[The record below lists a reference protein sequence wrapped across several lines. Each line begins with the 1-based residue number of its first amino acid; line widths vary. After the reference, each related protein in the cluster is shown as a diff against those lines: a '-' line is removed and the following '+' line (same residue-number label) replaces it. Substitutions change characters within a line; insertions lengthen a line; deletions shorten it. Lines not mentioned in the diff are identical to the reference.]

1 MLNYLHDLD
10 YTYPEQAT
18 LYSEQTF
25 KNETKK
31 SSLIITTEKD
41 SQFTDSTPLY
51 LKTKDAIYILD
62 VGSISLLTV
71 PYPYP
76 QETKHRRLYNTP
88 KCNLC
93 IVDTC
98 KESITPYDLEKPID
112 VIFTLDK
119 DLPLPFLAKM
129 ELPKEI
135 SA

>member
-1 MLNYLHDLD
+1 MLNYLHDPD

-18 LYSEQTF
+18 LYSEQTL
-25 KNETKK
+25 KNQEKQ
-31 SSLIITTEKD
+31 SSIICPHEKD
-41 SQFTDSTPLY
+41 SQFTDNTPLY

-62 VGSISLLTV
+62 IGSISLLTV

-93 IVDTC
+93 IVNTF
-98 KESITPYDLEKPID
+98 KESITPYDLQRPID

-119 DLPLPFLAKM
+119 TLFLPFLAKI
-129 ELPKEI
+129 EFSTEV
-135 SA
+135 SE